1 MNVTLT
7 LNEQEVNALVGL
19 MDAGVKA
26 LGLQSAMAAAVLAQ
40 KIDEARKAAADAPK
54 EQQPE

>member
-40 KIDEARKAAADAPK
+40 KIEEARKAAADAPK
-54 EQQPE
+54 EPKPE